1 MSDVADSSS
10 AGQPA
15 WVRRVPLPAWV
26 FVCAVLWGSAFP
38 MIKLAFAHWAER
50 GVEIDFGVRSL
61 FAGVRFL
68 VAGGALLLIAKNP
81 LGEWRATPTK
91 WIAAMA
97 ATQTVG
103 QYVCFYLGLALAG
116 GALASLLVSSGSFW
130 WMLLAPLMLG
140 TARPTGR
147 QWLVLAVGAVGL
159 TLAVY
164 SPGDS
169 GTHPRIGALLVLA
182 ANGFGALGLVAYQ
195 YVGKTMGSRAGT
207 GFSLF
212 LGGVVLAA
220 LGATA
225 WPQALMLFDWEICAI
240 TAWLAFVSAA
250 AFALWN
256 WLSTLFPVHLLATY
270 RFMIPLCGMVESLL
284 LIKGEQVTPLMGVGA
299 ALVVV
304 AMIAAQRASAA
315 LRAL

>member
-1 MSDVADSSS
+1 MNA
-10 AGQPA
+10 ALTGEGPGKGWA
-15 WVRRVPLPAWV
+15 RRVPLPVWV
-26 FVCAVLWGSAFP
+26 FVCALLWGSAFP
-38 MIKLAFAHWAER
+38 MIKLAFAHWVER
-50 GVEIDFGVRSL
+50 GVEIDFGTRSL
-61 FAGVRFL
+61 FAGVRFV
-68 VAGGALLLIAKNP
+68 VAGGALLLIARNP
-81 LGEWRATPTK
+81 LGEWRATPRR
-91 WIAAMA
+91 WILSMA

-130 WMLLAPLMLG
+130 WMLLAPLMLK
-140 TARPTGR
+140 TARPTGK
-147 QWLVLAVGAVGL
+147 QWLVLAAGAVGL

-164 SPGDS
+164 SPGEAGS
-169 GTHPRIGALLVLA
+169 SPRIGAALVLA

-195 YVGKTMGSRAGT
+195 KVGKTMGSRAGT
-207 GFSLF
+207 GWSLF
-212 LGGVVLAA
+212 LGGLVLTA

-225 WPQALMLFDWEICAI
+225 WPEMVSLFDGYVLAV

-284 LIKGEQVTPLMGVGA
+284 LIEGERVTPAMGGGA
-299 ALVVV
+299 LIVLA
-304 AMIAAQRASAA
+304 AMVAAQRAG
-315 LRAL
+315 RR